1 MMEILK
7 QTTTVVAQILFKT
20 NTTFFCEVTLGYVS
34 IKSWLGWSGDSEPG
48 SPDEGQEQVEED
60 VEEEGE
66 ENTTEGNT
74 DEPDQESGYYVFYII
89 LIPRGNF
96 IFYC

>member
-66 ENTTEGNT
+66 ENTTEGYT
-74 DEPDQESGYYVFYII
+74 GEPDQESVYYAFYVYNNEGK
-89 LIPRGNF
+89 LN
-96 IFYC
+96 FYC